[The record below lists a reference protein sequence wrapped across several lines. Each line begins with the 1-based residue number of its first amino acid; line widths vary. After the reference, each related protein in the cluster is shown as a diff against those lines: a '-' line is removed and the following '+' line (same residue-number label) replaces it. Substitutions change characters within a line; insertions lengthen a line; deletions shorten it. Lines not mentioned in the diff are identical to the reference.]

1 MDIESIEKFYADQF
15 KGAKRMRVA
24 DVIELSNDTEV
35 MVEGKM
41 RRKKETLIRYGDSS
55 VTSYN
60 FELKD
65 IDGKGSDT
73 DILIPCTNYH
83 SYDLN
88 PVIALSEDGD
98 ILTMV
103 GNYRAAQSVLYISRI
118 VNHKFLA
125 KKPDFKP
132 DV

>member
-1 MDIESIEKFYADQF
+1 MDIESIEKLYAGKF

-24 DVIELSNDTEV
+24 DVIELSNNTAV
-35 MVEGKM
+35 VVEGKM

-65 IDGKGSDT
+65 IDGKGNDT
-73 DILIPCTNYH
+73 DILIPCTNYQ

-103 GNYRAAQSVLYISRI
+103 GDYRAADSVLYISRI